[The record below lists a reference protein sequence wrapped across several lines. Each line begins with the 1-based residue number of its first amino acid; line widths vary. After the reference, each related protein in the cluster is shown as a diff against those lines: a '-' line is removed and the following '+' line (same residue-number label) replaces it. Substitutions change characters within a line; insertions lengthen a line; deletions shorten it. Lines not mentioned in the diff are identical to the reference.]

1 MTNDVLKAKFFHF
14 NICSRMQKVID
25 TREVHERLVKDHP
38 ASSALEKLA
47 VNPWW
52 RKYSEFKDV
61 SHLLVLSDVL

>member
-1 MTNDVLKAKFFHF
+1 
-14 NICSRMQKVID
+14 MQKIID
-25 TREVHERLVKDHP
+25 TREVHERVVKDHP

-61 SHLLVLSDVL
+61 SHLLVLLDVL